1 MTVGFPRAWLA
12 VLMMLMVAA
21 ISLNAS
27 SQTAP
32 TSKPSIDAELEAIDA
47 KVANVN
53 DLVAHFEQRKYS
65 ALLTEPLVT
74 TGEVR
79 SKASTMLW
87 LGETP
92 EPTRMRVTLERMQI
106 YYVKQKLVEDY
117 PIVGKLGSLAAS
129 PLPRLAALRERFTIE
144 SDDGAGLDIPSDN
157 TAPRTFKLTP
167 FEDEVKQYVD
177 HIRVLLDASR
187 GLVSVF
193 ELVDPD
199 GERTTISFSNV
210 RVNGGIDD
218 PSLDLGAPRDVKIV
232 KPLEPGK

>member
-1 MTVGFPRAWLA
+1 L
-12 VLMMLMVAA
+12 LVAA
-21 ISLNAS
+21 LVVVGSVRA
-27 SQTAP
+27 QT
-32 TSKPSIDAELEAIDA
+32 KPSIDAQLEAIDA
-47 KVANVN
+47 KAAQVK
-53 DLVAHFEQRKYS
+53 DLVAHFEQRKFS

-87 LGETP
+87 IGQTP

-129 PLPRLAALRERFTIE
+129 PLPRLATLRERFTIE
-144 SDDGAGLDIPSDN
+144 ADAGDDLAVWADN
-157 TAPRTFKLTP
+157 AEPVAFKLTP
-167 FEDEVKQYVD
+167 IEAEVKQYVD
-177 HIRVLLDASR
+177 HIRVLLDGSR

-199 GERTTISFSNV
+199 GERTTIAFSDI
-210 RVNGGIDD
+210 RVNAGIDD
-218 PSLDLGAPRDVKIV
+218 ASLELDAPRDVKVV

>member
-1 MTVGFPRAWLA
+1 LRSVSLTAALIAILA
-12 VLMMLMVAA
+12 M
-21 ISLNAS
+21 IAS
-27 SQTAP
+27 AQTAP
-32 TSKPSIDAELEAIDA
+32 TSRPSIDAQLEAIDA
-47 KVANVN
+47 KSSQVK
-53 DLVAHFEQRKYS
+53 DLTAHFEQRKYS
-65 ALLTEPLVT
+65 ALLVKPLVT

-87 LGETP
+87 IGEAP
-92 EPTRMRVTLERMQI
+92 ESTRMRVTLERMQI

-129 PLPRLAALRERFTIE
+129 PLPRLEALRERFLIE
-144 SDDGAGLDIPSDN
+144 SDAGEGFDVSADN
-157 TAPRTFKLTP
+157 AEPVAFKLTP
-167 FEDEVKQYVD
+167 REDEVKQYVG

-187 GLVSVF
+187 GLVSTF

-199 GERTTISFSNV
+199 GERTTIAFTDV

-218 PSLDLGAPRDVKIV
+218 ASLELGAPRDVKVV